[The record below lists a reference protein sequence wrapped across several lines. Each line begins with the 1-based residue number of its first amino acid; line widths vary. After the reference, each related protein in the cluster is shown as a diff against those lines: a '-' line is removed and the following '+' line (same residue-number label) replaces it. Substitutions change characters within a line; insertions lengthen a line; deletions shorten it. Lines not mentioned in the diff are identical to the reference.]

1 MRTARRPGGFEIL
14 SPARRPGGFEIRR
27 KKRFDLLKPGD
38 LKSPNKK
45 KKVHHKLMTHLLF
58 LYSGEFLYFQKSF
71 LLSKIF
77 FTSQKSSDDLQ
88 YKYQQEDQ
96 GAEAQQSKQKQLNQ

>member
-1 MRTARRPGGFEIL
+1 M
-14 SPARRPGGFEIRR
+14 
-27 KKRFDLLKPGD
+27 DLRHTFFFFIQENSFTFKNL
-38 LKSPNKK
+38 
-45 KKVHHKLMTHLLF
+45 
-58 LYSGEFLYFQKSF
+58 LYFQKSS

-96 GAEAQQSKQKQLNQ
+96 GAEAQQSKQNQLNQ

>member
-1 MRTARRPGGFEIL
+1 
-14 SPARRPGGFEIRR
+14 
-27 KKRFDLLKPGD
+27 
-38 LKSPNKK
+38 
-45 KKVHHKLMTHLLF
+45 MTHLLF
-58 LYSGEFLYFQKSF
+58 LYSGEFLYFTKIF
-71 LLSKIF
+71 FTFKNLFYFSKIF

>member
-1 MRTARRPGGFEIL
+1 M
-14 SPARRPGGFEIRR
+14 
-27 KKRFDLLKPGD
+27 DLWHTFFFFIQENSFTFK
-38 LKSPNKK
+38 N
-45 KKVHHKLMTHLLF
+45 LF
-58 LYSGEFLYFQKSF
+58 YFQKSS

-96 GAEAQQSKQKQLNQ
+96 GAEAQQSKQKQLNQQNQ

>member
-1 MRTARRPGGFEIL
+1 M
-14 SPARRPGGFEIRR
+14 
-27 KKRFDLLKPGD
+27 DLRHTFFFFIQEN
-38 LKSPNKK
+38 SF
-45 KKVHHKLMTHLLF
+45 T
-58 LYSGEFLYFQKSF
+58 SQKSF

-96 GAEAQQSKQKQLNQ
+96 GAEAQQSK